1 MRPESLLGI
10 LFDFLDEYDNAGP
23 LPADVVLS
31 KFFKR
36 RRYLGSHDRRFL
48 ADTVF
53 SWFRYRIRGDTRW
66 RLWAARAGVG
76 ASSDR
81 RIGRLGVLLALAA
94 DDFLPWSVA
103 ELASA
108 ARSAAAAAGGGWVDA
123 LDRAVGTGAGAVAGS
138 DGSRDADDA
147 AFLSDSDWPDD
158 PLDRLAAELSL
169 PRWIVGRLVACNGI
183 ADVRALGEALL
194 KPAPVDLRVS
204 VSRIEREV
212 VRVELERIA
221 KGAVD
226 TTPISP
232 AGLRLN
238 RRIDLKRFFKEHP
251 GWIEVQDEGSQLAAM
266 AVGVVPGDTV
276 IDACAGG
283 GGKMLALADLAGGE
297 AKFHC
302 CEIDVTKLEELLRR
316 AEPLGLKS
324 VTVHSISPSGPL
336 PHTLP
341 RNADI
346 VVVDAPCSGSG
357 SLRRNPDL
365 KERYGEE
372 EAAEFAATQRSVL
385 ERFAVR
391 VRPGGCL
398 VYITC
403 SILPD
408 ENERV
413 VRRFLEEHPEFDSE
427 RPEVAERLPEAAASP
442 EGWLRLD
449 PAVTGTDGF
458 FVARL
463 RRDGGQP

>member
-10 LFDFLDEYDNAGP
+10 FFDFLDEYDNAKP

-53 SWFRYRIRGDTRW
+53 TWFRQGIRGETRW
-66 RLWAARAGVG
+66 RLWAERVGVKTSPVARV
-76 ASSDR
+76 S
-81 RIGRLGVLLALAA
+81 RLGTLLALAA
-94 DDFLPWSVA
+94 DGLLQWSVVD
-103 ELASA
+103 LASA

-123 LDRAVGTGAGAVAGS
+123 LDRAASGDARGEPDPARIPG
-138 DGSRDADDA
+138 DGDTT
-147 AFLSDSDWPDD
+147 FLSERDWPTD
-158 PLDRLAAELSL
+158 PLDRLAVELSL
-169 PRWIVGRLVACNGI
+169 PRWIIGRLVACDAV
-183 ADVRALGEALL
+183 ADVHALGTALL

-204 VSRIEREV
+204 VSRVEREV
-212 VRVELERIA
+212 VRVELEQIA
-221 KGAVD
+221 KGTVEP
-226 TTPISP
+226 TPISP
-232 AGLRLN
+232 AGLRLET
-238 RRIDLKRFFKEHP
+238 RIDLKRFLKSRP
-251 GWIEVQDEGSQLAAM
+251 GWIQVQDEGSQLAAM
-266 AVGVVPGDTV
+266 AVGISPGDTV

-316 AEPLGLKS
+316 AEPLDLKS

-336 PHTLP
+336 PQTLP
-341 RNADI
+341 RNASI
-346 VVVDAPCSGSG
+346 VLVDAPCSGSG

-372 EAAEFAATQRSVL
+372 EAAEFAATQL
-385 ERFAVR
+385 GILQRFATR
-391 VRPGGCL
+391 VGPGGCL

-403 SILPD
+403 SLLPD

-413 VRRFLEEHPEFDSE
+413 VRRFLEEHQEFESE
-427 RPEVAERLPEAAASP
+427 RPEVAERLPDAAISP

-449 PAVTGTDGF
+449 PSVTGTDGF

-463 RRDGGQP
+463 RRRGSDV